1 MDYLV
6 GCLTLVSME
15 LIARRQWTGWAV
27 GLVNQVFW
35 FYLVV
40 WTQELWGLAI
50 LSAVLT
56 WRYSVALIRWR
67 REEG

>member
-15 LIARRQWTGWAV
+15 LIARRQWAGWAV

-40 WTQELWGLAI
+40 WTQELWGLAM